1 MRCAVFAICSL
12 LLSGCNQD
20 VKTPFPEGLEPLESN
35 RASWPSGSGYPEELS
50 CVSGSAEEADLGEYT
65 WVHCKTYVNHPIE
78 EVFEAY
84 KMPRV
89 VTDRRAVDEA
99 IYTWDVEPEY
109 EVSYKV
115 SNTVNDVV
123 TVEFD
128 NVWRHG
134 DVDGYEDEFTE
145 AGSRWQKTFGS
156 EIIELLRGSILTT
169 EIDEE
174 NTGLEIVLHQKTLQ
188 EDEPYMMQYLRD
200 LQADIL
206 AATDGDPLPTYESGV

>member
-1 MRCAVFAICSL
+1 L
-12 LLSGCNQD
+12 LLIAGCNQD
-20 VKTPFPEGLEPLESN
+20 VKSPFPEGLEPLEAN

-50 CVSGSAEEADLGEYT
+50 CVSGSAEEAELGAYT
-65 WVHCKTYVNHPIE
+65 WVHCKTYVNHSIE

-84 KMPRV
+84 QMPRV
-89 VTDRRAVDEA
+89 VTDRRAVNEVSF
-99 IYTWDVEPEY
+99 TWDVEPEY

-115 SNTVNDVV
+115 SNTVDDIV

-134 DVDGYEDEFTE
+134 DVDGYEDVFTE

-156 EIIELLRGSILTT
+156 EIIELLRGSIFTT

-188 EDEPYMMQYLRD
+188 EDEPFMMQYLRD

-206 AATDGDPLPTYESGV
+206 AATDGDALPSYETGV